1 MFLSHS
7 RTVFKFGHKLHSHG
21 CIIASRL
28 FLSFSLR
35 GEGEIWMG
43 EKFIISFPGVSRA
56 YSVTP
61 MPFRAEG
68 VGGFYDI
75 YCKISKI
82 SPGAYIFQRPMLR
95 GLVLEGLIFGGAYL
109 WREIC
114 RFKVDWA
121 SLIVGR
127 KFTVFALIYYA
138 FEGNFQVQ
146 GPRGLIFGEF
156 FALQVWGA
164 HIWRGLYMEG
174 IIFGILRYKFYS
186 WLPTTPTFKGNRK
199 TFELSAVQSK

>member
-43 EKFIISFPGVSRA
+43 EKFITSSPGVSRA

-75 YCKISKI
+75 YCKIPKI

-114 RFKVDWA
+114 RFKIDWA

-146 GPRGLIFGEF
+146 GPRG
-156 FALQVWGA
+156 AY
-164 HIWRGLYMEG
+164 IWRVFCVTSFRGSYLEGLIRG
-174 IIFGILRYKFYS
+174 GDHFWNFTVYS
-186 WLPTTPTFKGNRK
+186 RLPTSPTFKGNRK

>member
-1 MFLSHS
+1 MFCRVAGIRVVIAPVTPSCFCPIQG
-7 RTVFKFGHKLHSHG
+7 TVFKFGHKLHSHG

-28 FLSFSLR
+28 FPSFFLR

-75 YCKISKI
+75 YCKIPKI
-82 SPGAYIFQRPMLR
+82 CPGAYIFQRPMLR

-114 RFKVDWA
+114 RFKIDWA

-156 FALQVWGA
+156 FALQV
-164 HIWRGLYMEG
+164 
-174 IIFGILRYKFYS
+174 
-186 WLPTTPTFKGNRK
+186 
-199 TFELSAVQSK
+199 